1 MAHKRMIVTEPLRY
15 GTRMLQAGDKVMLSG
30 PKARLYEALGK
41 VSSPQG
47 APQIARR
54 VRDVPDGDITALR
67 AAYTVK
73 LGKRPFNG
81 WDAATL
87 REKIAAA

>member
-1 MAHKRMIVTEPLRY
+1 MAHRRMIVTETLRY

-30 PKARLYEALGK
+30 PKARFYEALGK
-41 VSSPQG
+41 VSSPDG
-47 APQIARR
+47 PPQLARR
-54 VRDVPDGDITALR
+54 VRDVPTGDITALR

-73 LGKRPFNG
+73 VGKKPYYG

-87 REKIAAA
+87 REKIASA